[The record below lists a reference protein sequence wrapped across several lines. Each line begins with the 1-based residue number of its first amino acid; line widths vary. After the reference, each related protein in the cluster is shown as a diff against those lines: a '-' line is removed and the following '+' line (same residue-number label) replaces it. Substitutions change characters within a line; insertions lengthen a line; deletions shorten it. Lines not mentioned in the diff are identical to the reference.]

1 MDSFARWL
9 WDGSYHAQVVIGNG
23 GVVQTLSSAGVVPG
37 DLRGVDYQLATCT
50 GCGQWYRPRPPAS
63 QSIDRGEALTIQL
76 ELPTRC
82 RIYQKCICCSW
93 PEESVRLSRGGGGGF
108 SLVTPPSFYAKCGRA
123 ADCWFFAID
132 VIGTCGLL
140 SMCRLLC
147 CGINESASYVA
158 YDAAGTP
165 LGGAR
170 FVVEDHHTC
179 CGTINKSWLDLG
191 ATPVAA
197 RRDLVAAVVAL
208 KSTNAAAHFI
218 LGKWVE
224 MAWA

>member
-1 MDSFARWL
+1 
-9 WDGSYHAQVVIGNG
+9 
-23 GVVQTLSSAGVVPG
+23 
-37 DLRGVDYQLATCT
+37 
-50 GCGQWYRPRPPAS
+50 
-63 QSIDRGEALTIQL
+63 
-76 ELPTRC
+76 
-82 RIYQKCICCSW
+82 
-93 PEESVRLSRGGGGGF
+93 VRLSRGGGGGF

-123 ADCWFFAID
+123 AGCWLEAITG
-132 VIGTCGLL
+132 IGTSAILP
-140 SMCRLLC
+140 MCRLLC

-218 LGKWVE
+218 RPKWVE
-224 MAWA
+224 YNL